1 MCDVCTTY
9 NKVLKF
15 SDQIYF
21 VHHTTPMAD
30 CPLLDSPVCRDARTV
45 TCSRGCGRT
54 VHAACVGLTEIQL
67 HVITTAPGMFWRCN
81 DCVDERNQRL
91 GEPPIDRVRN
101 RAGPQPS
108 RFDEYEPQCSLAMCV
123 YGESGIDR

>member
-1 MCDVCTTY
+1 
-9 NKVLKF
+9 
-15 SDQIYF
+15 
-21 VHHTTPMAD
+21 MAD

-67 HVITTAPGMFWRCN
+67 H
-81 DCVDERNQRL
+81 RL

-108 RFDEYEPQCSLAMCV
+108 RFDEYEPQCSLALCV